1 MDEPRQYTAIPT
13 LLKFHEDPSQLRC
26 VVGPVGSGKTTAA
39 TWEICYLLPKFIFEQ
54 YGIRKT
60 KWVVVRNTY
69 PELIDTTQRTL
80 FDWFGWGKYNKQ
92 EKNYILRH
100 KEGFEAEILFRSCDN
115 PDDVKKFKSLEL
127 TGYWI
132 DESCEVQDQIK
143 LMLKNRI
150 GRYPAKCPVRFGVET
165 TNPPDTESST
175 YQDYFGKPLP
185 NHKGFKQPPREND
198 ANLRPGYYDD
208 LIRDYGHNRD
218 WIQRYIMGE
227 WGITIKGKAVYNNFR
242 SSFHVAQEPLIWTG
256 GQLFTGWDN
265 SGNTPA
271 CVIVQ
276 VPTAGAIQ
284 VLRCYH
290 TEKMGIVD
298 FASSVVMQRNVDFP
312 SAEYTEWGDPA
323 GFAKFSRKG
332 GGLTSNVELMKDV
345 GIKLE
350 PSDQNWLARKEAVET
365 QLGKMVSGEPG
376 LLIDPSC
383 TRLINGFIGGY
394 CYPEIGVTGHYG
406 DDPVKN
412 KYSHPHDALQYV
424 CVMLNQN
431 VAKARRER
439 RRHGNE
445 VSLGDYR
452 SKNIPQSSGYVEVRL

>member
-26 VVGPVGSGKTTAA
+26 VVGPVGLGKTTAA

-60 KWVVVRNTY
+60 NWVVVRNTY

-175 YQDYFGKPLP
+175 YQDYFGKPLH
-185 NHKGFKQPPREND
+185 NH
-198 ANLRPGYYDD
+198 
-208 LIRDYGHNRD
+208 
-218 WIQRYIMGE
+218 
-227 WGITIKGKAVYNNFR
+227 
-242 SSFHVAQEPLIWTG
+242 
-256 GQLFTGWDN
+256 
-265 SGNTPA
+265 
-271 CVIVQ
+271 
-276 VPTAGAIQ
+276 
-284 VLRCYH
+284 
-290 TEKMGIVD
+290 
-298 FASSVVMQRNVDFP
+298 
-312 SAEYTEWGDPA
+312 
-323 GFAKFSRKG
+323 
-332 GGLTSNVELMKDV
+332 
-345 GIKLE
+345 
-350 PSDQNWLARKEAVET
+350 
-365 QLGKMVSGEPG
+365 
-376 LLIDPSC
+376 
-383 TRLINGFIGGY
+383 
-394 CYPEIGVTGHYG
+394 
-406 DDPVKN
+406 
-412 KYSHPHDALQYV
+412 
-424 CVMLNQN
+424 
-431 VAKARRER
+431 
-439 RRHGNE
+439 
-445 VSLGDYR
+445 
-452 SKNIPQSSGYVEVRL
+452 